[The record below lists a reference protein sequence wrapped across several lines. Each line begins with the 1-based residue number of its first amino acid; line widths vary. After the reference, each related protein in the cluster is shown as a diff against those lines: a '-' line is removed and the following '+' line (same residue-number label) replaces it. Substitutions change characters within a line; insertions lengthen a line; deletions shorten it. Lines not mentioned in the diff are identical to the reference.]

1 MNLRKNVEEILKI
14 SHLDEICNILPFKEK
29 DIFLV
34 GGATR
39 SILSDNYENKDI
51 DLVIPYLDTQTVDN
65 ILDKYDNANYYPA
78 YKSISLELSE
88 FEFQINS
95 FRKDVAP
102 SGRHSKIANA
112 NSLKEDSLRRDFT
125 FNSVYINL
133 IGDVYDFY
141 SGVEHFKN
149 NFLKF
154 IFDPIV
160 QIQKDYLRAIR
171 YIRFLSLFENTKTF
185 PADLEA
191 IILLSKNITDFVKER
206 KISQELN
213 KIHKMPFPKNTISFL
228 KDNDEL
234 RHFSDLLA

>member
-1 MNLRKNVEEILKI
+1 MNLRKKVKEFSKI
-14 SHLDEICNILPFKEK
+14 SYFDEICSMLPFEEK
-29 DIFLV
+29 DIYLI

-51 DLVIPYLDTQTVDN
+51 DLVIPDLDARTVDK
-65 ILDKYDNANYYPA
+65 ILEKYDNVKYYPA
-78 YKSISLELSE
+78 YKSLSLELSD

-95 FRKDVAP
+95 YRKDVAP

-112 NSLKEDSLRRDFT
+112 LNIKEDSLRRDFT
-125 FNSVYINL
+125 FNCIYINL

-141 SGVEHFKN
+141 SGVEHFRN
-149 NFLKF
+149 NYLKF

-171 YIRFLSLFENTKTF
+171 YIRFLSLFEYTKTF

-191 IILLSKNITDFVKER
+191 IMLLSKNIADFVKEK

-213 KIHKMPFPKNTISFL
+213 KIYKMPFPNNTISFL
-228 KDNDEL
+228 KENNEL
-234 RHFSDLLA
+234 RQFLDFLS